1 MTKKIFLLYLG
12 WLISLN
18 SAEALTLNQKMDV
31 SIGVFDAAKIELNYN
46 ADTKNFFINAL
57 VKTANFFNTLYPFK
71 GNYQS
76 KGLFASNK
84 IIPEMYETK
93 TETRNHVRT
102 KKIFYDGKGVAYKRL
117 STKDTKISEKPITN
131 VPPSVN
137 AADLQSVFADLL
149 NQYIHTKSCNMTREI
164 YDGKKHYN
172 VIAKDNGAEKRYFSW
187 YQKEKQAH
195 RCSIYIE
202 NLKDNND
209 NILWELSAERPIK
222 LWIGLDEKTKMPFV
236 LQIVI
241 DSTPLGMLEV
251 TPTAVEIN

>member
-1 MTKKIFLLYLG
+1 MTKKIFLFCLG
-12 WLISLN
+12 LATMIN
-18 SAEALTLNQKMDV
+18 SAEALTLSQKLNV
-31 SIGVFDAAKIELNYN
+31 SIGVFDAAKIELNYKAEAN
-46 ADTKNFFINAL
+46 NFFINAL
-57 VKTANFFNTLYPFK
+57 VKTANLFNTLYPFK

-102 KKIFYDGKGVAYKRL
+102 KKIFYDNKGIAYKRL
-117 STKDTKISEKPITN
+117 STKDKKISEKPIIN

-149 NQYIHTKSCNMTREI
+149 NQFLKTQSCNMTREV
-164 YDGKKHYN
+164 YDGKKHYK
-172 VIAKDNGAEKRYFSW
+172 VIAKDNGMDKRYFTW
-187 YQKEKQAH
+187 YQKEEQAY

-209 NILWELSAERPIK
+209 NILWEVTAEKPIK

-251 TPTAVEIN
+251 TPSKVEIN

>member
-1 MTKKIFLLYLG
+1 MAKKIFLFCLG
-12 WLISLN
+12 VFAMVN
-18 SAEALTLNQKMDV
+18 TAEALTLNQKMDV
-31 SIGVFDAAKIELNYN
+31 SIGVFDAAKIELNYKT
-46 ADTKNFFINAL
+46 DSKNFIINAM
-57 VKTANFFNTLYPFK
+57 VKTANLFNTLYPFK
-71 GNYQS
+71 GKYQS

-84 IIPEMYETK
+84 IIPAMYETQ
-93 TETRNHVRT
+93 TETRNHIRT
-102 KKIFYDGKGVAYKRL
+102 KKIFYDDNGIAYKRL
-117 STKDTKISEKPITN
+117 STKDKKISEKPIAD

-149 NQYIHTKSCNMTREI
+149 NQFLKTQSCDMTREV

-172 VIAKDNGAEKRYFSW
+172 VIVKSNGIEKRYFSW
-187 YQKEKQAH
+187 HQREEQAY

-222 LWIGLDEKTKMPFV
+222 LWIGQDEKTKMPFV

-251 TPTAVEIN
+251 TPRTVEIN